1 VQLHPNVFLKDRSM
15 SSRSL
20 NWLKFGGLVALAFAL
35 GLLFAGLLDLPNRS
49 SAQEQGRAAAAIAQV
64 PAPSIPTARPLQE
77 LSEAFAAVSE
87 HVKPTVVYIRSQRT
101 EQATRQRVPP
111 GMERFFPRFR
121 QQPDIEQGSG
131 SGFVVSADGYIL
143 TNNHVVEG
151 AEQVTVRLLDRREF
165 KAKVVGTDPNTDV
178 AVLKI
183 DAKGLQP
190 VALGNSDDARV
201 GEWVLAIGN
210 PLGEGLTFTVTSG
223 IVSAKGRALT
233 GLPGRGQGSIQD
245 FIQTD
250 AAINPGNSGGPL
262 VSVRGEVIGINS
274 AIASETGFY
283 SGYGFAIPINLARTV
298 MNQLIETGSVHRAA
312 LGVSIDNVTLNDA
325 AYVGLPEIRGVVVK
339 DIPSD
344 DSPAKAAGI
353 QPGDVII
360 AVDGKPVERV
370 GQLQQVIGFRK
381 PGDMVKVEVARKGGV
396 RKTVT
401 VRLQALSEQPQL
413 AAANEG
419 DSDGAGN
426 DGGAAMNRLGISVEP
441 VTPDVA
447 QQLQLPSNMRG
458 LVVTDVTPGGPAWE
472 TLYDDPQRNGP
483 DVILSVEGK
492 PVRTEAELRNALK
505 AEKPGSIVT
514 LGIYNPRAQGRRVE
528 RIKLG
533 DK

>member
-1 VQLHPNVFLKDRSM
+1 M

-35 GLLFAGLLDLPNRS
+35 GLLFAGLLDLPNRTV
-49 SAQEQGRAAAAIAQV
+49 AQEQGRQTGAIARV
-64 PAPSIPTARPLQE
+64 PAPSIPAALPLQE
-77 LSEAFAAVSE
+77 LSEAFAAVAE
-87 HVKPTVVYIRSQRT
+87 HVKPSVVYIRSRRT
-101 EQATRQRVPP
+101 EAASRNRVPP

-121 QQPDIEQGSG
+121 QRDEIEQGSG
-131 SGFVVSADGYIL
+131 SGFVVSSDGYIL

-165 KAKVVGTDPNTDV
+165 KAKVIGTDPNTDV

-183 DAKGLQP
+183 DAKGLPP

-223 IVSAKGRALT
+223 IVSAKGRALQ

-245 FIQTD
+245 FLQTD

-298 MNQLIETGSVHRAA
+298 MNQLVETGSVHRAA
-312 LGVSIDNVTLNDA
+312 LGVSIDNVTLEDA

-353 QPGDVII
+353 LPGDVIV
-360 AVDGKPVERV
+360 AVDSKPVERV

-381 PGDMVKVEVARKGGV
+381 PGDVVKVEVARKGGV
-396 RKTVT
+396 RRTYDVK
-401 VRLQALSEQPQL
+401 LQALNDQPQL
-413 AAANEG
+413 AGADEG
-419 DSDGAGN
+419 DTDKADTSPGAV
-426 DGGAAMNRLGISVEP
+426 MNRLGISVEP
-441 VTPDVA
+441 VTPDIA
-447 QQLQLPSNMRG
+447 QQLQLPANLRG

-472 TLYDDPQRNGP
+472 TLVDDPRNGP
-483 DVILSVEGK
+483 DIIVSVEGK
-492 PVRTEAELRNALK
+492 PVRTEADLRNALK
-505 AEKPGSIVT
+505 GEKAGSIVT
-514 LGIYNPRAQGRRVE
+514 LGVYNARAQARRVD
-528 RIKLG
+528 RVKLG
-533 DK
+533 E